1 MKLPEIH
8 HQIQTTSSQDR
19 KDSNTG
25 DYSPHDDV
33 HLIEISSKMDGGI
46 VGVENSGEDQL
57 QVDGTQE
64 LTKHDKYF
72 EEAEHD
78 QQQRKEP
85 TNQVQQSKGKDVQ
98 TVNRVA

>member
-1 MKLPEIH
+1 M
-8 HQIQTTSSQDR
+8 
-19 KDSNTG
+19 NTIPTPIPC
-25 DYSPHDDV
+25 D
-33 HLIEISSKMDGGI
+33 L
-46 VGVENSGEDQL
+46 
-57 QVDGTQE
+57 QE

-98 TVNRVA
+98 TVNRVAESPQ